1 MKYEDIP
8 ANLRASMDEGRVL
21 AEHAVLTENGWS
33 RHLTTVL
40 MSHSCDE
47 QERPLYRCFD
57 VCDDLC
63 DFGSV
68 QIMTV
73 SFPLR
78 QPDAAITHL
87 TDRGQT
93 AEEASAQLSA
103 VMTKLAAAVVSDAA
117 VPSLETLQAA
127 HNRLEDLRA
136 WTFTRF
142 RIAAHNSNNLIA
154 QHHATNLFFIST
166 GSKPSEDR
174 QAFDLFV
181 ANLYDAVIGHDAA
194 VLPPFPEQHA
204 SDEPLLAPDCG

>member
-8 ANLRASMDEGRVL
+8 PNLRASMDEGRVL
-21 AEHAVLTENGWS
+21 AEHAVMGKDGWS

-40 MSHSCDE
+40 MTPAYDE
-47 QERPLYRCFD
+47 QERSLYRCFD
-57 VCDDLC
+57 VCDELC

-73 SFPLR
+73 SFPQR
-78 QPDAAITHL
+78 QPTAAFASL

-103 VMTKLAAAVVSDAA
+103 AMSAFATAVVAEA
-117 VPSLETLQAA
+117 PASLETLRAA
-127 HNRLEDLRA
+127 QQRLEDLRA

-142 RIAAHNSNNLIA
+142 RIAANNSNNLIA

-166 GSKPSEDR
+166 GAKPSDDR
-174 QAFDLFV
+174 SAFDRFV
-181 ANLYDAVIGHDAA
+181 ANLYDTVIGHDAA
-194 VLPPFPEQHA
+194 VLPPFPDQHP